1 MNKDREILRERAF
14 SHWLCNIEGIGRGR
28 HRRLL
33 QEAGSAEAVFALEE
47 SRLARLLPPAPLAA
61 LLSSRKRTDAEEE
74 YRMLVRRGIDCYPA
88 SDPLFPKRLLDIPDP
103 PEVIYSSGRLP
114 EEYRPAVAVIGA
126 RICSEYGRY
135 TARRFAGILAASGVN
150 IISGLARGI
159 DGISQEAAMDNGGYT
174 CAVMGCGVDICYPE
188 ENRSVYE
195 RVRKQ
200 GGILSESPPGTL
212 PRAGLFPQ
220 RNRIIS
226 GLADLVL
233 VIEAR
238 ERSGTL
244 ITVDMALEQGREVAV
259 IPGRITDSLSG
270 GCNRLLSQGAA
281 PALRPEDILEL
292 LEQRKAQM
300 TAGNVTGRS
309 ITDRSITDRSM
320 PDRNT
325 AGRNITDGSTS
336 HRNISHRNMAEGK
349 ETEERGRTEER
360 NASVRA
366 EQTGLKRTVKS
377 MLDYTPMTASR
388 IRDLIREGNKEGGG
402 EPSLPDVAQALMEL
416 VLEGSCRQEG
426 GYFYL
431 I

>member
-1 MNKDREILRERAF
+1 MNGDREILRERAF

-28 HRRLL
+28 YRKLL
-33 QEAGSAEAVFALEE
+33 QEAGSAEAVFAMEE
-47 SRLARLLPPAPLAA
+47 SRLARLLPAAQLAA
-61 LLSSRKRTDAEEE
+61 LLSSRKRADVEEE
-74 YRMLVRRGIDCYPA
+74 YRLLVRRGINCYPA
-88 SDPLFPKRLLDIPDP
+88 SDPLFPRRLLDIPDP

-114 EEYRPAVAVIGA
+114 EESSPSVAVIGA

-135 TARRFAGILAASGVN
+135 AARKFAGILAASGVN

-174 CAVMGCGVDICYPE
+174 CAVMGCGVDICYPAQ
-188 ENRSVYE
+188 NRSVYE
-195 RVRKQ
+195 RVREQ

-233 VIEAR
+233 VVEAR

-259 IPGRITDSLSG
+259 IPGRITDSLSS

-281 PALRPEDILEL
+281 PALKPEDILEL

-309 ITDRSITDRSM
+309 ITDRNM
-320 PDRNT
+320 PDGN
-325 AGRNITDGSTS
+325 AADRNITDSNTS
-336 HRNISHRNMAEGK
+336 GQNIFHRNMAEGK
-349 ETEERGRTEER
+349 ETEERDRAEER
-360 NASVRA
+360 NASVRP
-366 EQTGLKRTVKS
+366 EQTDLKRTVKNL
-377 MLDYTPMTASR
+377 LDYTPMTVSG
-388 IRDLIREGNKEGGG
+388 IRGLIRERIKEGGG
-402 EPSLPDVAQALMEL
+402 EPPPLPEVARVLLEL